1 MYPRLKR
8 IADVTLSSTAI
19 LLLLPLTL
27 PIMLLLRLTAEG
39 EVFYLQ
45 KRKGYK
51 CRDFMIWKFATMLK
65 DSPNLGTGS
74 LTLRGDWRVTPVGR
88 YLRITKI
95 NELPQLINV
104 LIGDM
109 SIVGP
114 RPQVE
119 RDFLAYPEDIREQI
133 YEVKPGITGI
143 GSLVFRDEEALI
155 SATPLDPHLYYKEY
169 IAPYKGALELWYQ
182 QHASVRTDLLI
193 MLCTAWQILS
203 PQSELV
209 YSLFKDLPPR
219 PKSLTPEG
227 AMKLHVRLEA

>member
-1 MYPRLKR
+1 MYPVLKR
-8 IADVTLSSTAI
+8 IADITLSFLAI
-19 LLLLPLTL
+19 VFLLPVML

-65 DSPNLGTGS
+65 DSPNMGTGS
-74 LTLRGDWRVTPVGR
+74 LTLRNDWRVTPVGR

-95 NELPQLINV
+95 NELPQLVNV
-104 LIGDM
+104 LLGDM

-119 RDFLAYPEDIREQI
+119 RDFMAYPTAIRQQI
-133 YEVKPGITGI
+133 YDVKPGITGI

-155 SATPLDPHLYYKEY
+155 SSTNLDPHHYYKSY
-169 IAPYKGALELWYQ
+169 IAPYKGTLELWYQ
-182 QHASVRTDLLI
+182 KNASVKTDLLI
-193 MLCTAWQILS
+193 MLCTAWQIMAPHS
-203 PQSELV
+203 NLV
-209 YSLFKDLPPR
+209 FSVFKDLPER
-219 PKSLTPEG
+219 PQSLTPEG
-227 AMKLHVRLEA
+227 AVKLEYEGV

>member
-1 MYPRLKR
+1 MYPFTKR
-8 IADVTLSSTAI
+8 ILDITVSSIAI
-19 LLLLPLTL
+19 LVLLPFMV

-133 YEVKPGITGI
+133 YDLKPGITGI
-143 GSLVFRDEEALI
+143 GSLVFRDEEALL
-155 SATPLDPHLYYKEY
+155 SATPLDPHTYYKEY
-169 IAPYKGALELWYQ
+169 IAPYKGELELWYQ
-182 QHASVRTDLLI
+182 RNASLRTDLII
-193 MLCTAWQILS
+193 MFLTLWQV
-203 PQSELV
+203 LV
-209 YSLFKDLPPR
+209 PHSNLVFKLFPDIPPR
-219 PKSLTPEG
+219 PESLTPDG
-227 AMKLHVRLEA
+227 AARIPLRIGQ